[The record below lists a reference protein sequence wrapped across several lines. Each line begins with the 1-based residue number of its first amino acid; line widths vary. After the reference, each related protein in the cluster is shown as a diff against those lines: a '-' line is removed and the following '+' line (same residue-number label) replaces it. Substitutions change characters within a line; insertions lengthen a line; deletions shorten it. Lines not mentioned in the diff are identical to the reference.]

1 VNGGVVLG
9 KLIKLLVV
17 VALLVHGRAA
27 IAQTNDTGGVP
38 SARAMNQANAPAE
51 QPAASAPTEGRT
63 HTRKHSASCKQLGS
77 KKGLKG
83 SHLRAFLKTC
93 EAKRLAE

>member
-1 VNGGVVLG
+1 MLG
-9 KLIKLLVV
+9 KSIKLLVV
-17 VALLVHGRAA
+17 VALLVHGSAA
-27 IAQTNDTGGVP
+27 MAQTNDTGGVP

-51 QPAASAPTEGRT
+51 QPASAPTEGRT

-77 KKGLKG
+77 RKGLKG
-83 SHLRAFLKTC
+83 SHLKVFLKTC

>member
-1 VNGGVVLG
+1 MLG

-27 IAQTNDTGGVP
+27 MAH
-38 SARAMNQANAPAE
+38 QANAPAE
-51 QPAASAPTEGRT
+51 QPAASAQPEGPT

-77 KKGLKG
+77 KKRLERQSFKGLPQN
-83 SHLRAFLKTC
+83 L
-93 EAKRLAE
+93 

>member
-1 VNGGVVLG
+1 MLG
-9 KLIKLLVV
+9 KIIKLLVV

-27 IAQTNDTGGVP
+27 MAQTNDTGGVP
-38 SARAMNQANAPAE
+38 PARGMNEISAPPA
-51 QPAASAPTEGRT
+51 QPAASDTGGRT

-77 KKGLKG
+77 RKGLKG
-83 SHLRAFLKTC
+83 SHLKAFLKSC